1 MSIAAYKQTITE
13 TEDPRRLERR
23 VVAQITMALEKNAAA
38 PPESRDLKDALLR
51 NQRLWNTFRV
61 DAMVDGNQL
70 SAELRASIIS
80 IATWVDRHTAAILG
94 GDGQVQ
100 ELIAITR
107 SIKIVRAHV

>member
-38 PPESRDLKDALLR
+38 PAESRDLKHALLR

-70 SAELRASIIS
+70 SAALRASIIRS
-80 IATWVDRHTAAILG
+80 DEHRVG
-94 GDGQVQ
+94 K
-100 ELIAITR
+100 ELVSQCLSRGSTNC
-107 SIKIVRAHV
+107 SKK